1 MPPTVA
7 ISCPAL
13 GISLA
18 GAVTRYSPGDVII
31 GHIYRTT
38 PTVAPHARLTVTLY
52 GRSESCMIMTKGMAS
67 SEDYG
72 CLNFFDPGTTTQI
85 LHSDKPL
92 HIEAGSNGVSWPFV
106 MTIPSSIDYDTLNA
120 QRISQNQSFLSLEPG
135 AVAAQPL
142 PSSFRSRGFSSGIGA
157 YVEYVLEAE
166 LEVSERGKT
175 KTSRAALPVQVID
188 FVPGPPVTEFLSTRR
203 SHNRRIVSQRLV
215 PGLRDGE
222 LSFSQKAQ
230 QFIGSSKLPNFAF
243 KVHVELPTLL
253 QIGNKN
259 CMPLR
264 IGIEPLWD
272 STTEMIRD
280 VPQRI
285 KIESLAVR
293 LDPSLRIKSRDF
305 KASDSKQIDIVP
317 SDVIRNLEGDVYMAW
332 GTAGAIES
340 NQQPRIEFIELGELL
355 DFRLGRKSLGHLYPS
370 FTTYNI
376 QHSYKLSFDLRG
388 VFDDEKI
395 KVISNHEVNVLP
407 PSRPRDRRVPPSEYE
422 PPPSFAQSQ
431 LEARAGV

>member
-18 GAVTRYSPGDVII
+18 GPVTRYSPGDVII

-38 PTVAPHARLTVTLY
+38 PTVAPHARLTVTLH

-72 CLNFFDPGTTTQI
+72 SLNFFDPGTTTQI

-92 HIEAGSNGVSWPFV
+92 HIQAGSNGVSWPFT
-106 MTIPSSIDYDTLNA
+106 MTIPPSIDYETLHA
-120 QRISQNQSFLSLEPG
+120 QRLSPKQSFLSLEPE

-166 LEVSERGKT
+166 LELSERGKT
-175 KTSRAALPVQVID
+175 KTSRAALPVQVQD
-188 FVPGPPVTEFLSTRR
+188 FVPGPAITNFQLTRR
-203 SHNRRIVSQRLV
+203 SHTRRIVSQRLV

-243 KVHVELPTLL
+243 KVHVDLPTLL
-253 QIGNKN
+253 QIGNMN
-259 CMPLR
+259 YMPLR

-272 STTEMIRD
+272 SSSEIIRD

-285 KIESLAVR
+285 KIESLVVR
-293 LDPSLRIKSRDF
+293 LEPSLRIKSRDF
-305 KASDSKQIDIVP
+305 KASDSKAIDIIA
-317 SDVIRNLEGDVYMAW
+317 SDAIRDLEEDIYMVW
-332 GTAGAIES
+332 GTPGAIES
-340 NQQPRIEFIELGELL
+340 KRQPRIDFIELGELL
-355 DFRLGRKSLGHLYPS
+355 DFRLGRKSLGSLYPS

-388 VFDDEKI
+388 VFDDDKI
-395 KVISNHEVNVLP
+395 KVISSHEVNVLP
-407 PSRPRDRRVPPSEYE
+407 PSGPPGRRVPPSEYE